1 MAKAISGEVSLM
13 VGKRRRRLRL
23 DIGTMMDLEDHFNM
37 GLVPFLTERFP
48 EFRLKDLAVLFVAM
62 TSGDFSDNE
71 AVKRAASTIVKAGVA
86 EAATAISRCLE
97 ATLMPAGTADSH
109 TTSGVPGKP

>member
-1 MAKAISGEVSLM
+1 MAKALSGEISLM

-23 DIGTMMDLEDHFNM
+23 DIGTMMDLEDHFGM

-48 EFRLKDLAVLFVAM
+48 EFRLKDLAVLFLAM
-62 TSGDFSDNE
+62 TDGDFGDDE
-71 AVKRAASTIVKAGVA
+71 AVKRAGATVVKAGVA

-97 ATLMPAGTADSH
+97 VTLMPGDASNSH